1 MCITQVESA
10 SFPFT
15 ENKQKKNKNKNN
27 LHTYADAL
35 HINPIFNAL
44 RVVLHRGGTLKQ
56 VKALTLEF
64 NARF

>member
-15 ENKQKKNKNKNN
+15 ENKQTKKNN

-44 RVVLHRGGTLKQ
+44 RVVLHRGRTLKQ